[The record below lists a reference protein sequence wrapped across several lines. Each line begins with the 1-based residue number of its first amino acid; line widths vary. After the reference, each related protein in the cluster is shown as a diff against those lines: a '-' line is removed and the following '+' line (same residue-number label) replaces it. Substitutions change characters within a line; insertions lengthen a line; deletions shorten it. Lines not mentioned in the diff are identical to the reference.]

1 MNSMD
6 ECMSYSINCGISRMD
21 YLADIQDAEERGEKR
36 GEKRGLKIG
45 EKRGAERVAKLVRIL
60 TAENRKDDI
69 SRIIAD
75 REYLHELFRAFNL

>member
-1 MNSMD
+1 MSSMD

-21 YLADIQDAEERGEKR
+21 YLADIQDAEER